1 MQSPLKRKTQQTVLN
16 FQPQK
21 KLRPEPEIDTQMD
34 PNTATK
40 VNAPVRPA
48 NGQPVKKLVIKN
60 LKGILF
66 YFHMWYGVSLTSARS
81 CTQAPR
87 QL

>member
-21 KLRPEPEIDTQMD
+21 KLRPDTETDTSMD
-34 PNTATK
+34 NNNNNNHTVKT
-40 VNAPVRPA
+40 NAPVRPA

-60 LKGILF
+60 LKGILT
-66 YFHMWYGVSLTSARS
+66 LIN
-81 CTQAPR
+81 
-87 QL
+87 LI